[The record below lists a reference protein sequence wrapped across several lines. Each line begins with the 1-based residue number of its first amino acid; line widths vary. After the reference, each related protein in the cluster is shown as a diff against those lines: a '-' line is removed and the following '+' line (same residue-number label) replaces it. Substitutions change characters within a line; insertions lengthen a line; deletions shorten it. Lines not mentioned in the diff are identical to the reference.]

1 MSITLF
7 IIITRLFK
15 FIVENDSNENSFDMK
30 KHVLNKKRSTLILKT
45 FNEKKIQKF
54 DLIDIAE
61 INASAYYY
69 LIRNKENKLFSLIMN
84 EIYDALNQPFEI
96 LS

>member
-1 MSITLF
+1 
-7 IIITRLFK
+7 
-15 FIVENDSNENSFDMK
+15 MK